1 MSYIRFFLL
10 ISVILTAFA
19 QPVFAEPIP
28 SPDLSDYPEII
39 PSTTPKP
46 IQSPVPTP
54 FPTTTPTVMSTP
66 TPLPVSGL
74 RLMADF
80 GSPQEGQRSPVKIWL
95 ENAGNLPASAFPLK
109 GEVSFDDKGYDQQ
122 PLPRRKISFEIPSSG
137 QVQLPVLFKSPGR
150 KAVKLSVAYP
160 GVAPRNLLLNIR
172 PFPASI
178 FPKQREIAG
187 LSKNPADWRV
197 WVNLHYAQNG
207 APQRQYYLVTYKD
220 EILERL
226 LTSSAAPGKVTP
238 TGQFKLG
245 PKIASPKSTLYE
257 SLMPFWTTI
266 LVPNFSFEYGNHG
279 LVGENYLYL
288 LGAPA
293 SHGCLRLSNK
303 WVQEGGEWLNIGG
316 AKWVFTH
323 VPVGTSI
330 HIFKKPVQPFVY
342 ENYRMWLSKA
352 R

>member
-1 MSYIRFFLL
+1 MRYFLPFFLA
-10 ISVILTAFA
+10 SVIFTSFTAA
-19 QPVFAEPIP
+19 VGAEPIP

-54 FPTTTPTVMSTP
+54 VPTVTATP
-66 TPLPVSGL
+66 VAVKGL

-80 GSPQEGQRSPVKIWL
+80 ANPQEGQRNPVKIWL
-95 ENAGNLPASAFPLK
+95 ENAGGNLPASAFPLK
-109 GEVSFDDKGYDQQ
+109 GELSYEDNGYDQL
-122 PLPRRKISFEIPSSG
+122 PLSRRKVPFEISSGG
-137 QVQLPVLFKSPGR
+137 QVQIAALFKSPGR
-150 KAVKLSVAYP
+150 KDVKLSLNYP
-160 GVAPRNLLLNIR
+160 GVAPRNLRLYIQ
-172 PFPASI
+172 PFPASV
-178 FPKQREIAG
+178 FPKQVEVAG

-197 WVNLHYAQNG
+197 WVNLHYAQTG
-207 APQRQYYLVTYKD
+207 AAQRQYYLITYKD
-220 EILERL
+220 QIIERL
-226 LTSSAAPGKVTP
+226 LTSSAAPGKITP
-238 TGQFKLG
+238 TGNFKLG

-279 LVGENYLYL
+279 LVGESYLYL

-303 WVQEGGEWLNIGG
+303 WVQSGGEWLNIGG
-316 AKWVFTH
+316 AKWVFNH
-323 VPVGTSI
+323 VPVGTAI
-330 HIFKKPVQPFVY
+330 QIFKKPVQPFVFQ
-342 ENYRMWLSKA
+342 NYRMWLSKA